1 MSSKLNMEPEEIE
14 VQEEENLN
22 EGTLRAIV
30 GSILKRKGKV
40 KPELEEVREP
50 GDEHAS

>member
-1 MSSKLNMEPEEIE
+1 MSSELNMEPEEIE

-30 GSILKRKGKV
+30 RSILHRKGKN
-40 KPELEEVREP
+40 KPPVEEGHEVPEDR
-50 GDEHAS
+50 AT